1 MRSADFFVC
10 DRVDRYY
17 ISHELCG
24 ENADQTVS
32 LTPPSGWLPDIV
44 PRFPQPGWQ
53 VVGDTAVVELGG
65 VWICV
70 WMDLMCKHWASVIW
84 WHIKGGLPVGLP
96 TRRLYADNPPGP
108 PNCTHTHWHQI
119 YVFMHCSGTAQRMG
133 LGKEAVWSADRQGCS
148 GGWWS
153 IGVRID
159 WRMGGRGDI
168 WRAMML
174 IHKFK

>member
-10 DRVDRYY
+10 DRVDRH
-17 ISHELCG
+17 HER
-24 ENADQTVS
+24 VS
-32 LTPPSGWLPDIV
+32 LAPPSGWLPDFV

-53 VVGDTAVVELGG
+53 VVGDTAGVALGG

-96 TRRLYADNPPGP
+96 TRRLYVDIPPAP
-108 PNCTHTHWHQI
+108 PAAHIHTDTRFMYLCTAA
-119 YVFMHCSGTAQRMG
+119 AQLKGWGWGRRPFG
-133 LGKEAVWSADRQGCS
+133 L

-153 IGVRID
+153 IGVRRD
-159 WRMGGRGDI
+159 WRVGGRGDI